1 MDGRIGSEPEPIIH
15 VSSCCGA
22 VSHFR
27 NVMDAFTRAV
37 PLLKIT
43 QLSGPET
50 VWWLPFT
57 AGSCTSAQSTF
68 AALSVGTSH
77 GPLTNIARCPLVNSG
92 SALLAVGSRY
102 TDLSTVA
109 ICCQRVRF
117 AIPAGELNL
126 ACLLSD
132 DRICPPRCQSPG
144 KNLQEVTSRSPPIG
158 QLT

>member
-68 AALSVGTSH
+68 AALRVGTSH

-102 TDLSTVA
+102 TEWSTVA
-109 ICCQRVRF
+109 ICCQSVRF
-117 AIPAGELNL
+117 AIPACELNSAFL
-126 ACLLSD
+126 WSGES
-132 DRICPPRCQSPG
+132 ICPPRCQSPG
-144 KNLQEVTSRSPPIG
+144 KNRQDVPGRPRPMG
-158 QLT
+158 

>member
-1 MDGRIGSEPEPIIH
+1 MDGRIGSEPDPIIQ

-27 NVMDAFTRAV
+27 NVMDAATRAE
-37 PLLKIT
+37 PLLKMT
-43 QLSGPET
+43 QLSGTDT
-50 VWWLPFT
+50 VWWLPFA

-68 AALSVGTSH
+68 AWLSTGTSH

-109 ICCQRVRF
+109 ICCHSVRLST
-117 AIPAGELNL
+117 PACELNS
-126 ACLLSD
+126 ARLLSGA
-132 DRICPPRCQSPG
+132 RICPPRCQSPG
-144 KNLQEVTSRSPPIG
+144 KNRHD
-158 QLT
+158 